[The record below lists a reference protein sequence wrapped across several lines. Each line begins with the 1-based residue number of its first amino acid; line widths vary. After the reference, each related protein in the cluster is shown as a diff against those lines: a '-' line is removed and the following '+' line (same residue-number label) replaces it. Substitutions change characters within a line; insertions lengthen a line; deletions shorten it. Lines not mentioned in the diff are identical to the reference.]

1 MADRKDYDV
10 GYGKPPVHTRFQ
22 PGQSGNPKGRP
33 KGSKNIKTDLMEELG
48 ERVLVSESGRK
59 RAVSKQRAMVKS
71 LMAKALNGD
80 TRSVQ
85 VILQLIERLLMQ
97 EDKGTV
103 ESALSAD
110 DRAILDDYLN
120 RQLVLGAASD
130 GGDDDK

>member
-48 ERVLVSESGRK
+48 ERVLVSEGGRK